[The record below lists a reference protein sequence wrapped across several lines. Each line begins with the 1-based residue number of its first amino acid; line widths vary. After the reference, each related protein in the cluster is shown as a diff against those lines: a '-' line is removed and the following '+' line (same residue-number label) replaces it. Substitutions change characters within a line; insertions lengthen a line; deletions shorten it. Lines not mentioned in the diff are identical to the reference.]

1 MKLNH
6 DMEFYRKSNSFYGS
20 GSGAGLSFNQLT
32 DGMKDLLNTLKDFK
46 SVSLY

>member
-32 DGMKDLLNTLKDFK
+32 DGIKGFIEYFK
-46 SVSLY
+46 GF